1 MKYTVIE
8 FTGDLSKLIDNCRY
22 IQKVN
27 QLPLSENV
35 SVNTNLTAKEIKDKI
50 WNDNWMVFPYT
61 VKLINIKPYL
71 NSGFKIVFIMKHFKK
86 FKKEYEEII

>member
-1 MKYTVIE
+1 MKYSVLELTEDI
-8 FTGDLSKLIDNCRY
+8 LKSMNNCGY
-22 IQKVN
+22 YQKVN
-27 QLPLSENV
+27 QLPHGKDVRIN
-35 SVNTNLTAKEIKDKI
+35 NLTAKEIKDKI
-50 WNDNWMVFPYT
+50 WDDYWMVFPYT